1 MNSTAL
7 RDYTDMMHMEP
18 LELSRYARN
27 CVRQGVMSSALLEAL
42 ADQLEALAELEDQI
56 EALKLDLE
64 EAEAR
69 ARRAESYSAWLAGRS
84 PSYSAPA

>member
-18 LELSRYARN
+18 LELSRYARD
-27 CVRQGVMSSALLEAL
+27 CAKQGVMSSALLKAL
-42 ADQLEALAELEDQI
+42 ADQLEALAKLADQI

-69 ARRAESYSAWLAGRS
+69 ADSWREEAQAIQRQLDAAR
-84 PSYSAPA
+84 P

>member
-18 LELSRYARN
+18 LELSRYARD
-27 CVRQGVMSSALLEAL
+27 CAKQGVMSSALLEAL
-42 ADQLEALAELEDQI
+42 ADQMEVLADLADKVEP
-56 EALKLDLE
+56 LKTELE

-69 ARRAESYSAWLAGRS
+69 ADSWREEAQAVQRQLDKVCT
-84 PSYSAPA
+84 

>member
-18 LELSRYARN
+18 LELSRYARD
-27 CVRQGVMSSALLEAL
+27 CAKQGVMSSALLEAL
-42 ADQLEALAELEDQI
+42 ADQMEVLADLADKVEP
-56 EALKLDLE
+56 LKQELE

-69 ARRAESYSAWLAGRS
+69 ADSWREEAQAIQRQLDAVR
-84 PSYSAPA
+84 P